1 MTVAFCSNLTMVF
14 DKVSGARNDL
24 TVSPVRPAVLS
35 LSYYLAT
42 FCTTLLINGIAAAAC
57 FGYLG
62 LTLLASVLS
71 DLLKKELMLY
81 GAGVVCL
88 GVAATVARFV
98 LPPVF
103 REYNVSYVLMSL
115 FVISLLFYG
124 FAVVNSFVKKNIP
137 YVNSVG
143 KSLLFFFVL
152 TYGSTFLSRQLIK
165 APLTLA
171 GCILLSCIIFTV
183 YCFIAGELERRN
195 IVIKL

>member
-1 MTVAFCSNLTMVF
+1 MLF
-14 DKVSGARNDL
+14 R
-24 TVSPVRPAVLS
+24 
-35 LSYYLAT
+35 
-42 FCTTLLINGIAAAAC
+42 
-57 FGYLG
+57 
-62 LTLLASVLS
+62 S

-171 GCILLSCIIFTV
+171 GCILLSCIIFTF

>member
-1 MTVAFCSNLTMVF
+1 MGGNE
-14 DKVSGARNDL
+14 G
-24 TVSPVRPAVLS
+24 
-35 LSYYLAT
+35 
-42 FCTTLLINGIAAAAC
+42 GIAAC

-88 GVAATVARFV
+88 GVAATVAHFV

-103 REYNVSYVLMSL
+103 REYNVSY

-171 GCILLSCIIFTV
+171 GCIILSCIIFTV